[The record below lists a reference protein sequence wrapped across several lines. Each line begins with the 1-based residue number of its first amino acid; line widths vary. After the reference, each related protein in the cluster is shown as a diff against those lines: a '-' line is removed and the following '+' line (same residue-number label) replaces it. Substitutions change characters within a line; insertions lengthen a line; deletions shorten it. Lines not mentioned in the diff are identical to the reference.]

1 MIHET
6 QTMAEQRHPNLLPL
20 FCCFVHGKQLW
31 MVMPYMA
38 GGSLLSVM
46 QANFPEVR
54 WVQRVAVCQKAVPVL
69 GGPEQR
75 ALSGQA

>member
-46 QANFPEVR
+46 QGNFPEVR
-54 WVQRVAVCQKAVPVL
+54 
-69 GGPEQR
+69 GPFH
-75 ALSGQA
+75 